1 MSGDN
6 YSGTFE
12 LSTNV
17 VLEGVPNSSAE
28 AKGEGVFTNASPLIE
43 RQDGAW
49 RVLPIEGR
57 FAFVYEDGNGAWSVR
72 HIAVHELRIGPG
84 RVLVGG
90 TDQHRGGYR
99 CFRADRIRRL
109 SNRDTGERIERN
121 ILNWLTR
128 RAEAT
133 RRNRAAA
140 LRNTARRSRATKS
153 GARSVGEWHENG

>member
-1 MSGDN
+1 VSEGVVGSSAATMSKD
-6 YSGTFE
+6 
-12 LSTNV
+12 LSTI
-17 VLEGVPNSSAE
+17 
-28 AKGEGVFTNASPLIE
+28 ASPLIE

-57 FAFVYEDGNGAWSVR
+57 FALVYEDGNGAWSVQ
-72 HIAVHELRIGPG
+72 HLAAHELKIGPG

-109 SNRDTGERIERN
+109 SDRDTGERIKRN
-121 ILNWLTR
+121 ILDWLTR

-140 LRNTARRSRATKS
+140 LRNIARRSGVAKS
-153 GARSVGEWHENG
+153 GARPVGGCHENG

>member
-1 MSGDN
+1 MLGDN
-6 YSGTFE
+6 FSKALE
-12 LSTNV
+12 ILTNGV
-17 VLEGVPNSSAE
+17 SEGVPSSSA
-28 AKGEGVFTNASPLIE
+28 ATMGEDLSAIALPLIE

-57 FAFVYEDGNGAWSVR
+57 FALVYEDGNGAWSVR
-72 HIAVHELRIGPG
+72 HLAAHELKIGPG

-99 CFRADRIRRL
+99 CFRADRVRRL
-109 SNRDTGERIERN
+109 SDRDTGERIERN
-121 ILNWLTR
+121 ILDWLTR

-140 LRNTARRSRATKS
+140 LRNIARRSGVAKS
-153 GARSVGEWHENG
+153 GARLVGGCHENG

>member
-1 MSGDN
+1 MFAEDFSVR
-6 YSGTFE
+6 FE
-12 LSTNV
+12 ILTDGVS
-17 VLEGVPNSSAE
+17 EGFQGSSAE
-28 AKGEGVFTNASPLIE
+28 KTGEGVFTDASRLIE
-43 RQDGAW
+43 RQNGAW

-57 FAFVYEDGNGAWSVR
+57 FALVYEDGNGARSVR
-72 HIAVHELRIGPG
+72 HLAAHELKIGPG

-109 SNRDTGERIERN
+109 SERDTGERIERN
-121 ILNWLTR
+121 ILDWLTR

-140 LRNTARRSRATKS
+140 LRSTARRSRVTKS
-153 GARSVGEWHENG
+153 GARPVGERHENG

>member
-1 MSGDN
+1 MFDEDFVGPFAGSTDGV
-6 YSGTFE
+6 SEGFQGSSTE
-12 LSTNV
+12 TTGEGLSTI
-17 VLEGVPNSSAE
+17 
-28 AKGEGVFTNASPLIE
+28 ASPLIE

-57 FAFVYEDGNGAWSVR
+57 FALVYEDGNGARSVR
-72 HIAVHELRIGPG
+72 HLAAHELKIGPG

-90 TDQHRGGYR
+90 TDQHHGGYR

-121 ILNWLTR
+121 ILDWLTG

-140 LRNTARRSRATKS
+140 LRSTARRSRVTKS
-153 GARSVGEWHENG
+153 GARPVGERHENG

>member
-1 MSGDN
+1 MFDEDFSGP
-6 YSGTFE
+6 FE
-12 LSTNV
+12 VSTDGM
-17 VLEGVPNSSAE
+17 LEGVQGSFAE
-28 AKGEGVFTNASPLIE
+28 TTGEDRSTIASPLIE

-57 FAFVYEDGNGAWSVR
+57 FALVYEDGNGAWSVR
-72 HIAVHELRIGPG
+72 HLTAYELKIGPG

-121 ILNWLTR
+121 FLDWLTR

-140 LRNTARRSRATKS
+140 LRSTARRSRVTKS
-153 GARSVGEWHENG
+153 GARPGGCVA